1 MKLLLDEQLSP
12 TIAEQ
17 LRTRGHDV
25 VSATEANL
33 TGVADERIL
42 SAAVRD
48 RRAVVTNNIKDFRPM
63 HADYLKTD
71 TRHYGIVFVPTGKYG
86 LRRDQLG
93 SLITA
98 LDQLLVQLPANEALQ
113 DREHFL

>member
-1 MKLLLDEQLSP
+1 MRLLLDEQLSP

-17 LRTRGHDV
+17 LRSRGHDV
-25 VSATEANL
+25 VSAVDA
-33 TGVADERIL
+33 GVAGIADEQVL
-42 SAAVRD
+42 ASAARD

-63 HADYLKTD
+63 HADYLRTS
-71 TRHYGIVFVPTGKYG
+71 TAHHGIVYVPSGKYG

-98 LDQLLVQLPANEALQ
+98 LHELLVQSPADDSMC